1 MGIVR
6 AILFDCFGVFART
19 QSPAGQALIES
30 AAGVTD
36 TTRAAFW
43 RAFFGRRHDYD
54 AGRIDLDSYWTHVAA
69 DAGLVFTPSI
79 VRAVHYA
86 DLASWAGVDESMTTQ
101 LADLHDRGHRI
112 GLLSNVPH
120 ELTELIDR
128 APWTQ
133 YFDSITL
140 SCRIGHAKP
149 EPESFTLALE
159 ALGTDPGQT
168 LFFDD
173 TAVNVAAAEAVGLDA
188 HLFVDAAQ
196 ARAVIDAAG

>member
-1 MGIVR
+1 MR

-36 TTRAAFW
+36 QTRAAFW
-43 RAFFGRRHDYD
+43 RAFLRRRHDYD
-54 AGRIDLDSYWTHVAA
+54 AGRIDKTEYWTQVAA
-69 DAGLVFTPSI
+69 DAGLPFTPST
-79 VRAVHYA
+79 VRAAHYA
-86 DLASWAGVDESMTTQ
+86 DLASWAGVDDTMTGY

-120 ELTELIDR
+120 ELTELIDL
-128 APWTQ
+128 APWIR

-149 EPESFTLALE
+149 EPEAFTMAVS
-159 ALGTDPGQT
+159 ALGTDPSRT

-173 TAVNVAAAEAVGLDA
+173 SAPNVAAAAAAGLDA
-188 HLFVDAAQ
+188 HVFVDAAG
-196 ARAVIDAAG
+196 ARVVIDAAD